1 MEKKKRTREAVIFRE
16 KRSDQSVFLKGEA
29 VIFRER
35 RREGCCFQRGSV
47 RVSAQRRAAPE
58 KFWKTLLHQR
68 SRTIERKKDLH
79 LTASFFIQ
87 G

>member
-35 RREGCCFQRGSV
+35 RREGCCFQRESDCV
-47 RVSAQRRAAPE
+47 
-58 KFWKTLLHQR
+58 
-68 SRTIERKKDLH
+68 
-79 LTASFFIQ
+79 
-87 G
+87 

>member
-35 RREGCCFQRGSV
+35 RRAGCCFQRDQSTFKRDWRLLFGEMKSV
-47 RVSAQRRAAPE
+47 
-58 KFWKTLLHQR
+58 L
-68 SRTIERKKDLH
+68 
-79 LTASFFIQ
+79 
-87 G
+87 